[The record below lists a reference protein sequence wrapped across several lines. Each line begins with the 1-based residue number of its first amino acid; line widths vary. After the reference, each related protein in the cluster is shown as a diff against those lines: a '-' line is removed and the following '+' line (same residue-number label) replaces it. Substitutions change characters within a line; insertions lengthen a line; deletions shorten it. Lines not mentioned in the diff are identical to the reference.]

1 MVVLL
6 PDILTAIYERRG
18 KAPEPRPGSD
28 DTLRTTAALVD
39 VDDATY
45 TATVSVW
52 GSEPIEGVPAVPS
65 VYTGVTSVQVLLQ
78 GGRPVQVLGPASD
91 AELTPAERP
100 PAAVVSSVRTATRTV
115 SPVGAGTW
123 RTDSAAWDRHNGAT
137 KPVYQGTSLNGHG
150 PLRGLAWYGD
160 QVTALGASTI
170 TGATLTVV
178 SNGSPGAGA
187 WTATIQGCASG
198 SRPAGAP
205 TFTGDTFTVSVP
217 SGSGGRVTV
226 AIPSSVREAMRTGA
240 VRSLGLVGSPY
251 GGTTST
257 PPSWSIAFDY
267 EVTA

>member
-1 MVVLL
+1 MPDVLA
-6 PDILTAIYERRG
+6 AIYERRG
-18 KAPEPRPGSD
+18 SGASPRPGSD
-28 DTLRTTAALVD
+28 DTLRTTAVLVD

-45 TATVSVW
+45 TATVCIW
-52 GSEPIEGVPAVPS
+52 GSPQISGVPAVPS

-100 PAAVVSSVRTATRTV
+100 PAAVASSVRTASRTV

-137 KPVYQGTSLNGHG
+137 KPVYQGTYTRPGVSR

-170 TGATLTVV
+170 TKATLTVV
-178 SNGSPGAGA
+178 SNGSPGDGA

-217 SGSGGRVTV
+217 SAAGGRVTV

-267 EVTA
+267 EVTG